1 MYFIVISKKNIIVK
15 EIIIVKINTYIGNHY
30 YYLGL
35 PEIRVGWACT
45 TKIMLPLPKPT
56 LEYFL
61 NPYSF
66 GLQIHYCH

>member
-45 TKIMLPLPKPT
+45 TKD
-56 LEYFL
+56 YVAFA
-61 NPYSF
+61 
-66 GLQIHYCH
+66 